1 MARRREAQKR
11 ETTPDSRFHDKDVSL
26 FINLM
31 MRDGK
36 KSVSENIFYATLEA
50 IKVKLHVNDEQSL
63 EVFKKALGNVM
74 PQIEVKSRRVG
85 GATYQVSRTETATI
99 SETNGGRYLWE
110 IIDDTQDANWQN
122 ITNVQSSGWTQ
133 VSDTQDAGWTQ
144 IDTN

>member
-85 GATYQVSRTETATI
+85 GATYQVPVEVKEDRIKTPHDDLLIIFDGERYATD
-99 SETNGGRYLWE
+99 RQCRV
-110 IIDDTQDANWQN
+110 DHFMP
-122 ITNVQSSGWTQ
+122 
-133 VSDTQDAGWTQ
+133 
-144 IDTN
+144 